1 MQTGTRHPHVPPQLK
16 FRPDYSFRPEYYL
29 GFQFAVPNLIL
40 ISQSLFSF
48 DLSVSPL
55 SFDHSASP
63 PPRLHQLPPASAI
76 KPSTSYKAASS
87 SPASAFNSSITS
99 QPPPFNHITADL
111 LLFRPLFQV
120 WIFDLGFFFFFFF
133 VALCLFRFV
142 HCF

>member
-1 MQTGTRHPHVPPQLK
+1 MQIGTRHPHVPPQLK

-87 SPASAFNSSITS
+87 SPASAFNSSTTS
-99 QPPPFNHITADL
+99 QPPTNL
-111 LLFRPLFQV
+111 LLFRLQIFGFSISDLSLFCCCC
-120 WIFDLGFFFFFFF
+120 FDLGFFF
-133 VALCLFRFV
+133 AA